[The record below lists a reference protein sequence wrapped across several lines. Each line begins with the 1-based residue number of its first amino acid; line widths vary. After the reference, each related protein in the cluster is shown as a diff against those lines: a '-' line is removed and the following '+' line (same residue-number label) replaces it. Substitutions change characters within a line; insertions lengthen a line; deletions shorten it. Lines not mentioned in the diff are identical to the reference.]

1 MNTQLLAVPGVIVLV
16 IVMVDVAWTTLTT
29 QGSGPITRLIT
40 IVVEL
45 ASAKAHAVF
54 GRRAVLVTA
63 GPVAIVAVGSV
74 WVLCL
79 WSGWLL
85 IFSAFPSG
93 VIEAQ
98 SGQPAGLAE
107 RAYFVGFTLS
117 TLGVGDFKPGGDV
130 SRLLTALAAFNGLV
144 LVTLIIT
151 YAVPLVQG
159 AVTRRKLAFSISLLG
174 SSPQEMVW
182 RAWQNNNAQG
192 FENALGQ
199 VLSDLIQC
207 SEQRLAYPLL
217 DLFYCRQTR
226 FSLGVQLGRLDE
238 ALSILTEGLQPNY
251 RWNSFTVENTRE
263 VVSHYLYRFEKR
275 SKNGHVDVPPL
286 PAIGQLKIKNV
297 PLVDN
302 QDDAFDHLKNRRV
315 RLHRLVR
322 REGWEW
328 SAVEHADLIEV
339 TPSCPSA

>member
-1 MNTQLLAVPGVIVLV
+1 MNTQLLVVPGIIVLV

-40 IVVEL
+40 IAVEW

-54 GRRAVLVTA
+54 GNRAVLVAA
-63 GPVAIVAVGSV
+63 GPIAIVAVGSA
-74 WVLCL
+74 WLLSL
-79 WSGWLL
+79 WAGWLL
-85 IFSAFPSG
+85 IFSAFPDG

-98 SGQPAGLAE
+98 SEQTAGLVD
-107 RAYFVGFTLS
+107 RIYFVGFTLS
-117 TLGVGDFKPGGDV
+117 TLGMGDFKPGGDV
-130 SRLLTALAAFNGLV
+130 TRLLTALAAFNGLV

-159 AVTRRKLAFSISLLG
+159 AVARRKLAFSISLLG

-182 RAWQNNNAQG
+182 RAWQNKNTQG

-199 VLSDLIQC
+199 VSSDLIQC

-217 DLFYCRQTR
+217 DLFHCKQSR
-226 FSLGVQLGRLDE
+226 FSLGVQLGRLDD
-238 ALSILTEGLQPNY
+238 ALSLLTEGLQPNY
-251 RWNSFTVENTRE
+251 RWNSFTVGNIRE
-263 VVSHYLYRFEKR
+263 VVSHYLNRFEKR
-275 SKNGHVDVPPL
+275 SNNGHLDMPPL
-286 PAIGQLKIKNV
+286 PAIGLLKSKNV
-297 PLVDN
+297 PLADN

-322 REGWEW
+322 REGWKW
-328 SAVEHADLIEV
+328 SAVEAEDQADELS
-339 TPSCPSA
+339 P